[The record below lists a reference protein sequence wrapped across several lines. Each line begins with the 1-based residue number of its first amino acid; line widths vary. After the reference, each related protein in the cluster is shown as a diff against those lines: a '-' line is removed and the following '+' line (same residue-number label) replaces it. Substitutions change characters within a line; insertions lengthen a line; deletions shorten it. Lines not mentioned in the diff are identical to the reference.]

1 MKRQVTP
8 WEKTF
13 IYQVFD
19 KGLVS
24 KIRTLKTQEDKEPH

>member
-13 IYQVFD
+13 IYHVFD
-19 KGLVS
+19 KGHVS
-24 KIRTLKTQEDKEPH
+24 RIRILKTQEDKQPH